1 MKHIKHKT
9 MPSLRAKQQRERNLD
24 DLYEECYKLTFNE
37 LIQEGQNLGLQYPD
51 NGLDKEQLVYLIACH
66 KFKADISGTYRIKPR

>member
-9 MPSLRAKQQRERNLD
+9 MPSLSAKQQRERNLD

-51 NGLDKEQLVYLIACH
+51 NGLDK
-66 KFKADISGTYRIKPR
+66 